1 MLSCQIVPPRNLGH
15 RRTAQTNLAQ
25 DRSLLNIRP
34 PTPPFSTRH
43 NLLTHI
49 IPIAD
54 DVVNDVNND
63 SELEENH
70 VRQKAV
76 TTGRLRF
83 IYYNNRFHT
92 PRGTRN
98 EYRITWLTKFLR
110 NANAREGDAFEI
122 SRTEGQDRY
131 RIRVIPV
138 SSAEHTVEDD
148 GPVRI
153 RLTTG
158 WRRVH

>member
-1 MLSCQIVPPRNLGH
+1 MTTKTFVKTLS
-15 RRTAQTNLAQ
+15 A
-25 DRSLLNIRP
+25 
-34 PTPPFSTRH
+34 
-43 NLLTHI
+43 
-49 IPIAD
+49 
-54 DVVNDVNND
+54 NDVG
-63 SELEENH
+63 
-70 VRQKAV
+70 
-76 TTGRLRF
+76 TTGGHMGGILVPKGDGELLAFLPPLDPNVLNPSAWIECDTPDGTVLQLRF

-110 NANAREGDAFEI
+110 NAEAREGDAFEI

-138 SSAEHTVEDD
+138 SRAAPVEDDD

>member
-1 MLSCQIVPPRNLGH
+1 MTTKTFIKTLS
-15 RRTAQTNLAQ
+15 A
-25 DRSLLNIRP
+25 
-34 PTPPFSTRH
+34 
-43 NLLTHI
+43 
-49 IPIAD
+49 
-54 DVVNDVNND
+54 NDVG
-63 SELEENH
+63 
-70 VRQKAV
+70 
-76 TTGRLRF
+76 TTGGHMGGILVPKGDGELLAFLPPLNPNVLNPSAWIECYTPDGTVLRLRF
-83 IYYNNRFHT
+83 IYYNNSFHT

-122 SRTEGQDRY
+122 SRTDGQDRY

-138 SSAEHTVEDD
+138 SRPEPVEDDD

>member
-1 MLSCQIVPPRNLGH
+1 MTTKTFIKTLS
-15 RRTAQTNLAQ
+15 A
-25 DRSLLNIRP
+25 
-34 PTPPFSTRH
+34 
-43 NLLTHI
+43 
-49 IPIAD
+49 
-54 DVVNDVNND
+54 NDVG
-63 SELEENH
+63 
-70 VRQKAV
+70 
-76 TTGRLRF
+76 TTGGHMGGILVPKGDGELLSFLPPLDPNVLNPSAWIECDTPDGTVLRLRF

-92 PRGTRN
+92 PQGTRN

-110 NANAREGDAFEI
+110 NAGAREGDAFEI
-122 SRTEGQDRY
+122 SRTEGQGRY

-138 SSAEHTVEDD
+138 SRPELVEDDD